1 MKGKELRNKKGQT
14 EAEFLAAYKPGDYE
28 RPSVTVDM
36 LIFTVAETETGNY
49 RKLPEKSLSI
59 LMIQRDDHP
68 CIGQWALPGGFV
80 NSDESLEE
88 AARRELKE
96 ETNVDGIYIEQLY
109 TWGDVGRDPR
119 TWIISCSYLSL
130 INKELAEVKCG
141 DDAADA
147 RWFSVSSKLIKES
160 RQQRPEGLSHE
171 QWHRLELTGGETVI
185 SGTVKTTRT
194 LEGKVLRLKHEL
206 VEADNIAFDHAKIIH
221 AGVEQLRRK
230 AEDTDIAFNLMG
242 ELFTL
247 TELQQAYEVILDRK
261 LIKAN
266 FRRKIAGRLQETDA
280 FRKDAGH
287 RPSKL
292 YRFKEDEIPS
302 MT

>member
-1 MKGKELRNKKGQT
+1 MKRKQLRNKKGQT
-14 EAEFLAAYKPGDYE
+14 EAEFLAAYEPGDYE

-36 LIFTVAETETGNY
+36 LIFTVEEAKTENY
-49 RKLPEKSLSI
+49 RKLPEKKLSI
-59 LMIQRDDHP
+59 LLIQRDDHP
-68 CIGQWALPGGFV
+68 YISQWALPGGFV

-96 ETNVDGIYIEQLY
+96 ETDIEPVYMEQLY
-109 TWGDVGRDPR
+109 TWGELGRDPR

-130 INKELAEVKCG
+130 IDHRQAEVKCG

-147 RWFSVSSKLIKES
+147 RWFSVSSKQIKEQKK
-160 RQQRPEGLSHE
+160 RTRKGLSHE
-171 QWHRLELTGGETVI
+171 QWHRLELASGDIVI

-194 LEGKVLRLKHEL
+194 LEGRMMRLKHEL
-206 VEADNIAFDHAKIIH
+206 VESDNIAFDHAKIIL
-221 AGVEQLRRK
+221 AGVDQLRRK
-230 AEDTDIAFNLMG
+230 VEDTDIAFNLMG

-247 TELQQAYEVILDRK
+247 TELQQAHEVILDRK

-266 FRRKIAGRLQETDA
+266 FRRKIAGRVQETDA
-280 FRKDAGH
+280 IRKDAGH

-292 YRFKEDEIPS
+292 FRFKEDEIPT